1 MSKPQRCT
9 YKLRVWLVALLLSV
23 AVAAQ
28 AQQPAGVGISVE
40 FPAVGALSV
49 SAAEVRF
56 DLSGPDYP
64 PTQFPAYYY
73 PVQPEDHIQL
83 TIAANTTNWTLT
95 AEFTGLLNEAENLL
109 LGAQQ
114 LEYSVDGSA
123 WFPLSVQPVSLVLAP
138 RATTDVL
145 VAPQL
150 HTLQLR
156 LLITGNE
163 LPGDYQGTLTFSLLA
178 Q

>member
-1 MSKPQRCT
+1 MSKPQYRT
-9 YKLRVWLVALLLSV
+9 KKLRVWIVALLLSV
-23 AVAAQ
+23 VVSAK

-49 SAAEVRF
+49 SSAEVRF
-56 DLSGPDYP
+56 DLSGSDYP
-64 PTQFPAYYY
+64 PAQFPAYYY
-73 PVQPEDHIQL
+73 PVQPEVPIHL
-83 TIAANTTNWTLT
+83 TIAANTTNWNLT

-138 RATTDVL
+138 RAATDAL
-145 VAPQL
+145 AAPQQ

-163 LPGDYQGTLTFSLLA
+163 MPGDYQGTLTFSLIA